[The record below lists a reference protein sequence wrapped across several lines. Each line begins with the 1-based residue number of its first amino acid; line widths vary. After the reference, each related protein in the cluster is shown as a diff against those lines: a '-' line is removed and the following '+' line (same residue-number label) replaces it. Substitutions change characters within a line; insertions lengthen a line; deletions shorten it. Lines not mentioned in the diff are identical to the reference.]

1 MRQEKSGGLG
11 GFLSIMVLLVDD
23 DAAVR
28 KMVRRVLGARDY
40 AIVDAAD
47 GVEALDR
54 LESLGGGQLVDLLVT
69 DVLMPRMG
77 GLPLATQMRIRQPT
91 IRVLFISGYSG
102 GVLPLVQA
110 FAQPAI
116 LLEKPFTV
124 EELLASVDRLLAAG
138 DPRLTRSE
146 RESW

>member
-102 GVLPLVQA
+102 GVLPLIQA